1 MPRREAVDAVC
12 VLRQHSEKSR
22 VKNKKLFFIFVDLE
36 KSFDRVSREIIR
48 FTLRWKGVSEVNGI
62 VSL

>member
-1 MPRREAVDAVC
+1 MPRRQAVDGVF

-36 KSFDRVSREIIR
+36 KSFDRVSREVIR
-48 FTLRWKGVSEVNGI
+48 FTLRWKGVSEVNGV

>member
-1 MPRREAVDAVC
+1 MPRRQAVDAVF

>member
-1 MPRREAVDAVC
+1 MPGREAADAVF

-22 VKNKKLFFIFVDLE
+22 VKNKKLFFIFADLE
-36 KSFDRVSREIIR
+36 KSFDRVSREVIR
-48 FTLRWKGVSEVNGI
+48 FTLRWKGVSEVNGV

>member
-1 MPRREAVDAVC
+1 MPGREAVDAVF

-22 VKNKKLFFIFVDLE
+22 VKNKLLFIFVDLE

>member
-1 MPRREAVDAVC
+1 MPGREAVDAVF

-22 VKNKKLFFIFVDLE
+22 VKNKLFFIFVDLE

>member
-1 MPRREAVDAVC
+1 MPRRQAVDAVF

-22 VKNKKLFFIFVDLE
+22 VKNKLFFIFVDLE

>member
-1 MPRREAVDAVC
+1 MPRRQAVDAVF

-22 VKNKKLFFIFVDLE
+22 VKNKLFFIFVDLE
-36 KSFDRVSREIIR
+36 KSFDRVSREVIR
-48 FTLRWKGVSEVNGI
+48 FTLRWKGVSEVNGV

>member
-1 MPRREAVDAVC
+1 MPGREAVDAVF

-22 VKNKKLFFIFVDLE
+22 VKNKLFFIFVDLE
-36 KSFDRVSREIIR
+36 KSFDRVSREVIR
-48 FTLRWKGVSEVNGI
+48 FTLRWKGVSEVNGV

>member
-1 MPRREAVDAVC
+1 MPGREAADAVF

-22 VKNKKLFFIFVDLE
+22 VKNKLFFIFVDLE